1 MRRTIIVAM
10 ILVFFNLGLS
20 QSKKRTGWGW
30 GGVPALNYNADDGFG
45 YGILLDLF
53 NYGTGGYSPYYF
65 KINTIIFFTTGGK
78 QDHTLFF
85 DAPYLLGSGI
95 RLNVRFCYKTEDY
108 YPYFGLGNDSE
119 YNADYIETDDD
130 NNSLDTLHGKH
141 YYTVQSDKVILIS
154 NLQKALVYREDGK
167 PKISALAGLGI
178 IHVNTTENEND
189 GIVTKFRYDIDS
201 SGVLTSKD
209 TKKAYNNFLKFGII
223 YDTRDNEPAP
233 NTGVWTDLIG
243 EWYTKLI
250 GSNHKFLRL
259 TFTDRRYFR
268 IMEKLV
274 YANRI
279 LVENIFGDAPY
290 TMYYPIG
297 SSFRYD
303 EGLGGYRTIRG
314 VFKNRYIGTTKFLV
328 NMELRYRFYEFSF
341 ASQNFYLAANVFY
354 DFGRVWHEND
364 SESGIKNMH
373 DGKGI
378 GLHVAWNENFIVYA
392 DMGFSKEAGSQL
404 YIDIGYLF

>member
-1 MRRTIIVAM
+1 MRRIVIVAM

-20 QSKKRTGWGW
+20 QSEKRTGWGW

-85 DAPYLLGSGI
+85 DAPYLLGNGI

-119 YNADYIETDDD
+119 YHPSYIETDND
-130 NNSLDTLHGKH
+130 SDTLYTFRGKH
-141 YYTVQSDKVILIS
+141 YYTVQSDAVVLIA
-154 NLQKALVYREDGK
+154 NLQKAITLCADGR
-167 PKISALAGLGI
+167 PKISALAGLGV
-178 IHVNTTENEND
+178 IHSKSEENENE
-189 GIVTKFRYDIDS
+189 GIITKYGEDIEN
-201 SGVLTSKD
+201 GFLKD
-209 TKKAYNNFLKFGII
+209 RDVEGGFNNFIKLGLI

-233 NTGVWTDLIG
+233 NCGIWTDILA
-243 EWYTKLI
+243 EWYTKLL
-250 GSNHKFLRL
+250 GSDYQFLRL

-268 IMEKLV
+268 ILEKLV

-341 ASQNFYLAANVFY
+341 ANQNFYLATNVFY